1 MSQLRSNTAK
11 TDYLSCDTEYP
22 AAMSKGS
29 NGRILQ
35 WTLIF
40 PLSSQGQNTKM
51 YLTQITG
58 EDKYI
63 RICEADMKVFKRAGG
78 EKNSI
83 NVICLEKLGEST

>member
-1 MSQLRSNTAK
+1 
-11 TDYLSCDTEYP
+11 
-22 AAMSKGS
+22 
-29 NGRILQ
+29 
-35 WTLIF
+35 
-40 PLSSQGQNTKM
+40 M

-83 NVICLEKLGEST
+83 NVICLEKLGESTWGYMSSSELWNGIALSSLYGGNKKKRLPI